1 MKCTTYKIAHNQL
14 LAFSFIV
21 CFLET
26 RFATYNVG
34 LLQNVANLSLLE
46 AKFPPS
52 HSALKLKMSAPVK
65 LPRNI
70 KAIKNENPRYKHHKC
85 TINGAKALQYVL
97 RRALD

>member
-1 MKCTTYKIAHNQL
+1 MYNVQNCTYPTFCI
-14 LAFSFIV
+14 FIIV

>member
-1 MKCTTYKIAHNQL
+1 MYNVQNCTQPTCCI
-14 LAFSFIV
+14 FIIV

-46 AKFPPS
+46 AKFPSS

>member
-1 MKCTTYKIAHNQL
+1 MYNVQNCTYPTFCI
-14 LAFSFIV
+14 FIIV

-70 KAIKNENPRYKHHKC
+70 KAIKNENPRYKHCQMH
-85 TINGAKALQYVL
+85 N
-97 RRALD
+97 

>member
-1 MKCTTYKIAHNQL
+1 MTKDCLRSPHEMYNVQNCTQPNFCI
-14 LAFSFIV
+14 FIIV

-52 HSALKLKMSAPVK
+52 LSTLKLKMSAPVK

-70 KAIKNENPRYKHHKC
+70 KAIKK
-85 TINGAKALQYVL
+85 
-97 RRALD
+97 

>member
-1 MKCTTYKIAHNQL
+1 MYNVQNCTQPTFYI
-14 LAFSFIV
+14 FIIV